1 MRHMK
6 KMLALVLV
14 FCTLLSICTMSAS
27 ASSIADGS
35 KTCTVA
41 PAVRHTYL
49 TTTAGT
55 SLGASGYTYTTND
68 GLTGPA
74 YCIDHGLAWTGKS
87 LPITG
92 KYHASP
98 ATAGVFA
105 NGYPQFT
112 VKMFQDLYMGQNA
125 ILEGL
130 TEEEL
135 RYSTQV
141 AVWASLGQIAVDGTK
156 FTQGRER
163 LAYPAGG
170 TTQQMRVF
178 RAIQL
183 MLGTAAN
190 WDRVYQTGM
199 YIRLTEDQL
208 GGNEQ
213 IPPDMTLEYAAERE
227 QYGIKREIIGG
238 KAYYTKEYVFASATS
253 TYWNEYSMELWADGA
268 PDGTIFVTLGNQE
281 LPRSHWRET
290 STWRVPTTN
299 HNTNLNSN
307 GFEYYAK
314 AKLCIPV
321 DAAPNKGEITVRC
334 AANIMQYEIFLA
346 ENETSYEQ
354 SYIIADP
361 SKGQVEAKA
370 VLSWGSDLTEQA
382 YLHITKVGGSGA
394 VLPDAEF
401 RLTGS
406 DGSTYTATTD
416 QNGEIFWSNLKPDVL
431 YTLDEVTPPAGYSA
445 VEPIQLTLKA
455 ARVEYITVKDNALHT
470 LSVRKIDK
478 QTGYSLRG
486 ATLCFEQI
494 DGSFRTTATTDHAG
508 FIQFDAD
515 ELPLGSY
522 KIYEVAI
529 EGEGYEVDP
538 TPQTVHWDG
547 THDVTL
553 TFSDV
558 RKPTLIISKQS
569 SQSRENLPGASFK
582 VFRDGQYVTTVTTND
597 AGLAY
602 VHNVASGSYYEVVEE
617 KAPEG
622 HLLNS
627 ERHGIYIDA
636 YDPATTDDPR
646 IVVLDDPLPS
656 LRILK
661 YDRTSHKGLPHVTFE
676 VFRDGVSLG
685 NFETDRNGEI
695 LLSQVEPG
703 TYLAVERDTGGDTH
717 ILTATPQEVELQ
729 AGDGV
734 RELLFFNDRKPG
746 LWLVK
751 VDSDDPSKGIP
762 NAVFEI
768 KAVDGSYGPKEFTTD
783 RNGEIDL
790 SKLPATAMVVTEKS
804 CPGYVIDDAQRIIQL
819 QPNST
824 AQFVFTNHRQPSVH
838 LIKRSADG
846 TPLAGVTY
854 RLTRIEDGSRYLE
867 RTTSTAGEITWEGLE
882 PGVYSL
888 VEVSTLP
895 THILDETEYH
905 VELFPGKVSEVVL
918 TNDRRP
924 NLTIHKTDA
933 DDGVTP
939 VPDTVFVVKAADGST
954 IGEYKT
960 GADGTVTIPNLLPQ
974 VVEISEKTVPSPYLK
989 DAEPQLIT
997 LYPNQDS
1004 DAYFQNHKAPI
1015 IEIFKENAITKD
1027 PISNVKFRVWY
1038 ASNQTASGELN
1049 DLGLFTTDEAGRI
1062 TLTGPDNGLKD
1073 GWFRV
1078 QEVEPAPGFALADPD
1093 TQEAFVPAGKSHT
1106 FRFSNMPLSAIC
1118 VWKYDSQHPNVA
1130 IEGAVFQIRYLSGNT
1145 SGTGGTVIGTY
1156 RTSANG
1162 SFTATG
1168 LQRGTYIIEELSSD
1182 GNHVIDT
1189 PPQTVYL
1196 SGEEQEVIQVY
1207 FGNSSKGS
1215 LLVKKVSASDG
1226 TPLSDVEFLVTTS
1239 DGAVVGNANG
1249 KFVTDSAGSFTVS
1262 GIEPGTT
1269 LIVKETRAKS
1279 GYLLDDTPQTVQI
1292 KAGQTVTLEFRNKPL
1307 GSLII
1312 HKLSSD
1318 DKKTPLAGVQ
1328 FKITYADGKVV
1339 DAADGKLSSNGLY
1352 WTNSEGQI
1360 ILSGITGTVIV
1371 TEVASIP
1378 GFSIDP
1384 NTQSQTVVINPD
1396 DTQHLYFYN
1405 APVGGVEIVKVN
1417 AANTSQRIGG
1427 VTFEI
1432 RRLDDALVKTVT
1444 TGKDGRA
1451 YVSLEAGSYYAVET
1465 GCPSNFRLDSTP
1477 HYFEVKEG
1485 VATPRLTITNQEF
1498 TGILIHKVDS
1508 VTGCGIPSV
1517 TFLVYDGKMNPIDQV
1532 TTDQNGYAYIEDLGF
1547 SGKLYL
1553 RELEVKGYV
1562 LDTALKTVYAKA
1574 GETVEITWK
1583 NTPITGQIQIWKKSA
1598 DDNAING
1605 FPAGTPLSGAVF
1617 EIYDKSNRLVDTVK
1631 SDSRGLAVS
1640 KLLPLGR
1647 YTVKEVTSPAFYSP
1661 AAETTTVYLEHEGQI
1676 VQIEVLNKSVY
1687 THVSVQKSGYTQ
1699 VVPGQSIR
1707 YTFKEIGNNSTVPL
1721 DNFFWRDTLPTDAV
1735 RLDKITTGTWSAKLT
1750 YKVVFRTNINSSYR
1764 TLADNLDTQRNYTLD
1779 ASPAALGLASN
1790 EYITETMCL
1799 FGRVPAGFKQMQTPY
1814 IYCNVLPGLAH
1825 EYRFTNKTDVG
1836 GTWQGQWIMAN
1847 DRWVTIVYKGGP
1859 TPTLPRTGF

>member
-1 MRHMK
+1 MQHMK

-14 FCTLLSICTMSAS
+14 LCTLLSICTMSAS

-35 KTCTVA
+35 KTCTVSMA
-41 PAVRHTYL
+41 TRHTYL

-55 SLGASGYTYTTND
+55 SLGASGYIYTTND

-74 YCIDHGLAWTGKS
+74 YCIDHGLNWTGKS

-112 VKMFQDLYMGQNA
+112 VQMFLDLYSERNA

-141 AVWASLGQIAVDGTK
+141 AVWASLGQVAVDGTK

-178 RAIQL
+178 RTIQL
-183 MLGTAAN
+183 LLGNAAN

-199 YIRLTEDQL
+199 YIRLAEDKL

-227 QYGIKREIIGG
+227 QYGIKREVIGG
-238 KAYYTKEYVFASATS
+238 KPYYTKEYIFASATS
-253 TYWNEYSMELWADGA
+253 TYWNEYSMELWAEGV
-268 PDGTIFVTLGNQE
+268 PDGTIFVNLSNQE
-281 LPRSHWRET
+281 LPHSHWRET

-299 HNTNLNSN
+299 HNTTLNSN

-346 ENETSYEQ
+346 ENETVYEQ

-361 SKGQVEAKA
+361 SKGQAEAKA

-394 VLPDAEF
+394 VLPGAEF

-406 DGSTYTATTD
+406 DGSSYTATTD
-416 QNGEIFWSNLKPDVL
+416 QNGEIFWSNLKPNVL
-431 YTLDEVTPPAGYSA
+431 YTLDEVTPPPGYSA
-445 VEPIQLTLKA
+445 VEPIKLTLKA
-455 ARVEYITVKDNALHT
+455 ARVEYITVKDNTLHT
-470 LSVRKIDK
+470 LSVRKIDR

-486 ATLCFEQI
+486 ATFCFEQI

-522 KIYEVAI
+522 RIYEVAI
-529 EGEGYEVDP
+529 EGDGYEVDP

-547 THDVTL
+547 TRDVTL

-622 HLLNS
+622 HLLNP

-661 YDRTSHKGLPHVTFE
+661 YDRTSHKGLPNVTFE
-676 VFRDGVSLG
+676 IFRDGTSLG

-703 TYLAVERDTGGDTH
+703 TYLAVERDTGGDSH
-717 ILTATPQEVELQ
+717 ILTATPQEVELR

-734 RELLFFNDRKPG
+734 RELFFFNDLKPG

-751 VDSDDPSKGIP
+751 VDSADPSRGIP

-824 AQFVFTNHRQPSVH
+824 AQFVFTNHMQPSVH

-854 RLTRIEDGSRYLE
+854 RLTKIEDGSRYLE
-867 RTTSTAGEITWEGLE
+867 RATSSTGEITWDGLQ

-960 GADGTVTIPNLLPQ
+960 GADGTVTVPNLLPQ
-974 VVEISEKTVPSPYLK
+974 VVEISEKTVPSPYLL

-1004 DAYFQNHKAPI
+1004 DAYFRNHKAPV
-1015 IEIFKENAITKD
+1015 IEILKENAITKD

-1049 DLGLFTTDEAGRI
+1049 DLGVFTTDEAGRI

-1078 QEVEPAPGFALADPD
+1078 QEVEPAPGFAAADPD

-1182 GNHVIDT
+1182 GDHVIDT

-1196 SGEEQEVIQVY
+1196 SGEKQEVIQVY
-1207 FGNSSKGS
+1207 FGNSGKGS
-1215 LLVKKVSASDG
+1215 LLVKKVSASNG
-1226 TPLSDVEFLVTTS
+1226 APLSDVEFLVTTS
-1239 DGAVVGNANG
+1239 DGTVVGNANG
-1249 KFVTDSAGSFTVS
+1249 KFVTDSTGTFTVS

-1279 GYLLDDTPQTVQI
+1279 GYLLDDTPQTIQI

-1307 GSLII
+1307 GGLII
-1312 HKLSSD
+1312 HKLSSA

-1339 DAADGKLSSNGLY
+1339 DAAGGKLSSNGLY

-1360 ILSGITGTVIV
+1360 ILPGITGTVIV
-1371 TEVASIP
+1371 TEVESIP
-1378 GFSIDP
+1378 GFTIDP
-1384 NTQSQTVVINPD
+1384 NTQSQTVVIDPD

-1405 APVGGVEIVKVN
+1405 SPRSGV
-1417 AANTSQRIGG
+1417 
-1427 VTFEI
+1427 
-1432 RRLDDALVKTVT
+1432 
-1444 TGKDGRA
+1444 
-1451 YVSLEAGSYYAVET
+1451 
-1465 GCPSNFRLDSTP
+1465 
-1477 HYFEVKEG
+1477 
-1485 VATPRLTITNQEF
+1485 
-1498 TGILIHKVDS
+1498 LIHKVDS

-1517 TFLVYDGKMNPIDQV
+1517 TFLVYDGKMNPVDQV
-1532 TTDQNGYAYIEDLGF
+1532 TTDQNGYAYIENLGF

-1562 LDTALKTVYAKA
+1562 LDTALKTVYVKA
-1574 GETVEITWK
+1574 GETVEVTWE

-1605 FPAGTPLSGAVF
+1605 FPAGTPLEGAVF

-1631 SDSRGLAVS
+1631 SNSRGLAVS
-1640 KLLPLGR
+1640 KQLPLGR

-1687 THVSVQKSGYTQ
+1687 THVSLQKSGYTQ

-1750 YKVVFRTNINSSYR
+1750 YKVVFRTNINSNYR
-1764 TLADNLDTQRNYTLD
+1764 TLADNLDTQRSYTLD

-1790 EYITETMCL
+1790 EYVTEVMCL
-1799 FGRVPAGFKQMQTPY
+1799 FGRVPAGFKQAQTPY
-1814 IYCNVLPGLAH
+1814 IYCNVLPSLTH

-1859 TPTLPRTGF
+1859 TPTLPRTGY